1 MGAAIFLVVMG
12 GALGAAGGYVAGYQ
26 RGLVVGRLR
35 SVHNQ
40 VVQVDDILSRWR
52 REQGP

>member
-12 GALGAAGGYVAGYQ
+12 VALGAAGGYVVGYQ
-26 RGLVVGRLR
+26 RGLTTGALR
-35 SVHNQ
+35 ATRRQ

-52 REQGP
+52 RGQEP